1 MHFLFIRYGTLQCFV
16 DGLVFYILGV
26 ILHLA
31 KASMVDREQN
41 VSLLCLIQI
50 LKARTAA
57 VNKQD
62 GDNEADNDDDDDMII
77 W

>member
-1 MHFLFIRYGTLQCFV
+1 M
-16 DGLVFYILGV
+16 FYILGV

-57 VNKQD
+57 VNKRN
-62 GDNEADNDDDDDMII
+62 GDNEADDDDMII
-77 W
+77 